1 MKVDINL
8 WELLAKKRITAKKLS
23 EITGISEQQ
32 IWSIKNGKTTKISF
46 DTLAKFLDAFD
57 CNINDLF
64 IITKEDGK
72 KKTGI

>member
-32 IWSIKNGKTTKISF
+32 I
-46 DTLAKFLDAFD
+46 
-57 CNINDLF
+57 
-64 IITKEDGK
+64 
-72 KKTGI
+72 